1 MHFDND
7 PSFHQRWGKNEGQS
21 GVWVRMRPR
30 NSHSD
35 FPQCPVWQRKI
46 EMWLFGQICFPPL
59 GRAPLMRQFRR
70 RGHRRWKRSRGGAG
84 GDGWSSERNG
94 NWRLPHRPSDFWPL
108 NMSILSRQKIRKM
121 FFSRAV
127 LSTLLHASNYFL
139 AVPKMIDGKLA
150 NFL

>member
-21 GVWVRMRPR
+21 GVCVRMRTR

-35 FPQCPVWQRKI
+35 FAQCPVWQRKI

-59 GRAPLMRQFRR
+59 GRRPLMRQFRR
-70 RGHRRWKRSRGGAG
+70 RGHRRWKRRRSRRRGMKQ
-84 GDGWSSERNG
+84 WKERK
-94 NWRLPHRPSDFWPL
+94 LKVTPSTLWFLTPKYVNL
-108 NMSILSRQKIRKM
+108 IPTKMQKNV
-121 FFSRAV
+121 FSRAV

-150 NFL
+150 NSL